1 MRLALSDT
9 ERALVSQWR
18 ALAEDL
24 APSAK
29 TAWTRQG
36 WIPRSV
42 VDTAPDAS
50 SAAAPGPPGTPG
62 AGDAI
67 AIMESARLH
76 EGAPEVMAAATL
88 RRFLQTAS
96 GPATPG
102 TPAPG
107 PRPPR
112 LIMPWWNDEQT
123 PGRDTRADGGGAAH
137 VSLAL
142 TRAGT
147 QRRTGV
153 TGTGTVLAGD
163 GSADRAWLVAA
174 DPGTGP
180 GSAGVVEIDFAP
192 LPGRGGPGGYTVGR
206 EHPPYR
212 CPVPGGTGTRVVRL
226 LDAGQFAAFRDL
238 ARIAGACVLVGLID
252 TIFDAIVAA
261 ARQKASASEDRWAAQ
276 TDKHGAVDIAIRR
289 DTAWLHLFRAVDSF
303 GDPGSRAMF
312 AGLALTEGAAG
323 LGEAVAYRRGI
334 ALRGGDHDALTAA
347 DLAAAQRDFWLD
359 LAGGTNALAEAV
371 SLVQLGPPTA
381 VGPSPGPG

>member
-42 VDTAPDAS
+42 VEAAPDAS
-50 SAAAPGPPGTPG
+50 PAAAAGPAGTPG
-62 AGDAI
+62 ALDAI

-76 EGAPEVMAAATL
+76 ECAPEVMAAAVL
-88 RRFLQTAS
+88 RRFLETAS
-96 GPATPG
+96 GLTAPGPAAPG
-102 TPAPG
+102 TVTPG

-112 LIMPWWNDEQT
+112 LIVPWSNSEWDSD
-123 PGRDTRADGGGAAH
+123 P
-137 VSLAL
+137 
-142 TRAGT
+142 
-147 QRRTGV
+147 TGV
-153 TGTGTVLAGD
+153 SSTGTVLAGD
-163 GSADRAWLVAA
+163 GSADRAWLVVA
-174 DPGTGP
+174 DPGPGP
-180 GSAGVVEIDFAP
+180 GGPGPGGAGPGGAGVLQIDFP
-192 LPGRGGPGGYTVGR
+192 PQPDLSGPGGYTVGR

-212 CPVPGGTGTRVVRL
+212 FPAPAGTGTAVVRL

-312 AGLALTEGAAG
+312 AGLALTEAAAG

-347 DLAAAQRDFWLD
+347 GLAAAQRDFWLD

-381 VGPSPGPG
+381 VGPPPAPG